1 MAIAYSRTG
10 KASSSD
16 LFVFVRT
23 NNTKINKTYINNL
36 IQKKL
41 PSFMYPSDIFIFKED
56 FPRTQ
61 NGKVDKKGLIKK
73 ILEFLA

>member
-16 LFVFVRT
+16 LFAFARI
-23 NNTKINKTYINNL
+23 NNTKINKSYISVQ
-36 IQKKL
+36 IEKKL
-41 PSFMYPSDIFIFKED
+41 PSFMYPSDIFLFKDD

-61 NGKVDKKGLIKK
+61 NGKVDKKELIKK